1 MSDRIPARGRY
12 TEEARRQRLDWLRAR
27 SGAAL
32 GSLGTGT
39 LDARRLA
46 GNIENFVAGVEV
58 PVGLAGPLEFH
69 GAHATGSI
77 VAPLATT
84 EGALVASASRGARA
98 ITLSGGVTTRML
110 SQRMVRAPAWEFDDI
125 AAAARF
131 VAWVHQQRDLISAQ
145 VGRVSRHARL
155 VEIEPFQIGR
165 YVHMRFVYET
175 ADAAGQNMTTAATWD
190 ACRWINDE
198 LAAIQGLEPSM
209 FVVEGNMAGDK
220 KAGHLSLIAGR
231 GMRVTAE
238 CFVDR
243 ATVESVLKT
252 TPEAMERGHRI
263 GVLGGQQSGMLGYSI
278 NASNVVAAL
287 FVATGQD
294 IASVHESGAG
304 IFALEATPDGIV
316 ATMLLPSLVVGT
328 VGGGTGLPQQRE
340 LLEALGCAGDDGAPK
355 LAEIVCGFA
364 LALDLST
371 GAAVAGGQFADAH
384 QRLGRSRRVD
394 WLRQGDLDRPLLEP
408 MLAEAL
414 GAEAARITSVE
425 TLDDEPLGSSMI
437 SELSARGE
445 RRKLLGLHALR
456 VTYAARDGRART
468 LDLVAKLKPLDEE
481 LFVEARKLASLS
493 GPRVSE
499 AWRRFGRWVGLAGTH
514 LRELAV
520 YRRPEPELRAVLPK
534 VYGVLEDP
542 RREAYVI
549 VMERLG
555 EDVVLLDG
563 VDEPERWTTAHIDRA
578 LRGIATVHA
587 VWLGREREL
596 LAEGWLGPV
605 MSAERMADMRE
616 LWLALA
622 EHNAAEH
629 PSLIDPATRGV
640 IEELAADAGDWGAEL
655 ERMPRTLVH
664 NDFNPRNI
672 ALRRDGRLVAYD
684 WELATVG
691 VPQRDL
697 AELLAFVL
705 PPSVGAGAVDHHLE
719 VHREALA
726 AAADTV
732 IDRGSWRRGYELA
745 LRDLLTTRLQ
755 FYLMAH
761 TQHEYA
767 FLDRVV
773 ATAKRL
779 WALESGRFA
788 LRAA

>member
-12 TEEARRQRLDWLRAR
+12 TEEARQERLDWLRER
-27 SGAAL
+27 SGAPL

-46 GNIENFVAGVEV
+46 GNIENFVAGVEI

-69 GAHATGSI
+69 GAHATGEI

-84 EGALVASASRGARA
+84 EGTLVASTSRGARA

-125 AAAARF
+125 PAAARF
-131 VAWVHQQRDLISAQ
+131 VAWVHEQRDGISAQ

-165 YVHMRFVYET
+165 YVHLRFVYET
-175 ADAAGQNMTTAATWD
+175 ADAAGQNMTTAATWS

-198 LAAIQGLEPSM
+198 LTGIRGLEPSM
-209 FVVEGNMAGDK
+209 FVVEGNMGGDK

-252 TPEAMERGHRI
+252 TPEAMDRGYRL
-263 GVLGGQQSGMLGYSI
+263 GVLGGQQAGMLGYSI
-278 NASNVVAAL
+278 NASNVVAAM

-294 IASVHESGAG
+294 IACVHESGAG
-304 IFALEATPDGIV
+304 IFTLEATADGV
-316 ATMLLPSLVVGT
+316 RATMLLPSLVVGT

-340 LLEALGCAGDDGAPK
+340 LLEALGCAGDDGAAR
-355 LAEIVCGFA
+355 LAEIICGFA

-394 WLRQGDLDRPLLEP
+394 WLRPGDLDRPLLEP
-408 MLAEAL
+408 MLAETL
-414 GAEAARITSVE
+414 GADGLRITSVE
-425 TLDDEPLGSSMI
+425 SLDDEALGSSII
-437 SELSARGE
+437 SELSALGE
-445 RRKLLGLHALR
+445 RRKLLGLHPLR
-456 VTYAARDGRART
+456 VTYAADNGRARS
-468 LDLVAKLKPLDEE
+468 LDLVAKVKPLDEE
-481 LFVEARKLASLS
+481 LIVETGKVASLA

-499 AWRRFGRWVGLAGTH
+499 AWRRFGRWAGFAGTH
-514 LRELAV
+514 VRELAI
-520 YRRPEPELRAVLPK
+520 YRRPEPDLRAVLPK
-534 VYGVLEDP
+534 VYGVHEDQ

-555 EDVVLLDG
+555 EDVALLDS
-563 VDEPERWTTAHIDRA
+563 VDEPERWTSAHIDRA

-596 LAEGWLGPV
+596 LGAGWLGPV
-605 MSAERMADMRE
+605 VSARRMANMRE
-616 LWLALA
+616 LWLALVA
-622 EHNAAEH
+622 HNAAEH
-629 PSLIDPATRGV
+629 PTLIDPATRAV
-640 IEELAADAGDWGAEL
+640 IEELAADGGYWWAEL
-655 ERMPRTLVH
+655 ERMPRTLIH

-705 PPSVGAGAVDHHLE
+705 PPSVDAGAVDHHLE
-719 VHREALA
+719 VHRESLA
-726 AAADTV
+726 AATSTV
-732 IDRGSWRRGYELA
+732 IDRGRWRRGYELA
-745 LRDLLTTRLQ
+745 LRDLLTRRLQ
-755 FYLMAH
+755 LYLLAH
-761 TQHEYA
+761 TQRDYP

-773 ATAKRL
+773 ATTKRL

>member
-12 TEEARRQRLDWLRAR
+12 TEEARRERLDWLRRR
-27 SGAAL
+27 SGAPL

-46 GNIENFVAGVEV
+46 GNIENFVAGVEI

-69 GAHATGSI
+69 GANVEGEI

-84 EGALVASASRGARA
+84 EGTLVASASRGARA

-131 VAWVHQQRDLISAQ
+131 VAWVHEQRDMISAQ

-175 ADAAGQNMTTAATWD
+175 ADAAGQNMTTAATWN

-198 LAAIQGLEPSM
+198 LAGIQGLEPST

-243 ATVESVLKT
+243 AIVESVLKT
-252 TPEAMERGHRI
+252 TPEAMERGHRL
-263 GVLGGQQSGMLGYSI
+263 GVLGGQQSGMLGYNI

-304 IFALEATPDGIV
+304 IFALEATPDGVV

-340 LLEALGCAGDDGAPK
+340 LLEALGCAGDDGAPR
-355 LAEIVCGFA
+355 LAEIICGFA

-394 WLRQGDLDRPLLEP
+394 WLRRGDLDRPLLEP
-408 MLAEAL
+408 MLAETL
-414 GAEAARITSVE
+414 GAEGLQVTSVE
-425 TLDDEPLGSSMI
+425 TLDDEPLGSSI
-437 SELSARGE
+437 LSEASALGE
-445 RRKLLGLHALR
+445 RRKLLGLHPLR
-456 VTYAARDGRART
+456 VTYAAGNGRPRT
-468 LDLVAKLKPLDEE
+468 LDLVAKVKPLDEE
-481 LFVEARKLASLS
+481 LIVEAGKLASLA

-499 AWRRFGRWVGLAGTH
+499 AWRRFGRWAGLAGTH
-514 LRELAV
+514 VRELTI
-520 YRRPEPELRAVLPK
+520 YRRPEPDLRAVLPK
-534 VYGVLEDP
+534 VYGIHEDP

-555 EDVVLLDG
+555 EDVVLLDA

-587 VWLGREREL
+587 AWLGREREL
-596 LAEGWLGPV
+596 LGSGWLGPV
-605 MSAERMADMRE
+605 VSARRMADMRE
-616 LWLALA
+616 LWLALV

-629 PSLIDPATRGV
+629 PTLIDPATRAV
-640 IEELAADAGDWGAEL
+640 IEELAADGGSWWAEL

-705 PPSVGAGAVDHHLE
+705 PASVGAGAVDHHLE
-719 VHREALA
+719 VHRESLA
-726 AAADTV
+726 AATGTV
-732 IDRGSWRRGYELA
+732 IDRGRWRRGYELA

-755 FYLMAH
+755 LYLMAH
-761 TQHEYA
+761 TQREYP